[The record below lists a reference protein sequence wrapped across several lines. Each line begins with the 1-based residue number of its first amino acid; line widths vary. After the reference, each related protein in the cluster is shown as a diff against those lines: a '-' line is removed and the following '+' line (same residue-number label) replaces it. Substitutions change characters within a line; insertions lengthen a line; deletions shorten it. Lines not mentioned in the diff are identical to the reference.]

1 MHSLTFS
8 TIGDPAAVLTLTEG
22 PVPAPGADELRIK
35 TILAP
40 IHNHDLAAVRGT
52 SGTEV
57 TLPATGGSEAVGLV
71 DAVGAGVTTFRVGQ
85 RVSAGG
91 VRGTWAEY
99 FLASAQQVAPLV
111 ESINDETAAQLL
123 TMPLNALSILDL
135 LGVKAGD
142 WLVQNAAT
150 GAVGKSVAIL
160 AKERGVQVVGLVRR
174 EAAVAELAALDLPN
188 LVWTGAPDWQKRV
201 SALAG
206 DAGFSAAVDGVGGP
220 ATDELLALLALL
232 REGGTLAFYGD
243 VSGKPLQADAMTLI
257 FKQLTLKGF
266 WGAKALMQPAD
277 TENLRRLMA
286 EVLKAAGSGAL
297 RLPAGATFPLV
308 EAAKALAASEAGDSK
323 GKILFR
329 F

>member
-8 TIGDPAAVLTLTEG
+8 AIGEPAAVLTLTEG
-22 PVPAPGADELRIK
+22 PVPQPGANELRIK

-40 IHNHDLAAVRGT
+40 IHNHDLAAVHGT

-111 ESINDETAAQLL
+111 ESIDDETAAQLL
-123 TMPLNALSILDL
+123 AMPLNALSILDL

-150 GAVGKSVAIL
+150 GAVGKSVAML

-188 LVWTGAPDWQKRV
+188 VVWTGAPDWQKRV
-201 SALAG
+201 STLAG

-220 ATDELLALLALL
+220 ATDELLALL
-232 REGGTLAFYGD
+232 RGGGILAFYGD

-266 WGAKALMQPAD
+266 WGVKALMQPAD
-277 TENLRRLMA
+277 ADNLRYLMA
-286 EVLKAAGSGAL
+286 EVLRAAGSGAL
-297 RLPAGATFPLV
+297 RLPAGATFPLA
-308 EAAKALAASEAGDSK
+308 EAAQAVAASEAGGSK

>member
-8 TIGDPAAVLTLTEG
+8 AIGDPAAVLTLTEG
-22 PVPAPGADELRIK
+22 LVPEPGAGELRIK

-85 RVSAGG
+85 RVNAGG

-99 FLASAQQVAPLV
+99 FLASAQQVAPLA
-111 ESINDETAAQLL
+111 EAIDDETAAQLL
-123 TMPLNALSILDL
+123 AMPLNALSILDL

-150 GAVGKSVAIL
+150 GAVGKSVAML
-160 AKERGVQVVGLVRR
+160 AKERGVRVVGLVRR
-174 EAAVAELAALDLPN
+174 EAAVAELAALGLPN
-188 LVWTGAPDWQKRV
+188 VVWMGAPDWQKQV
-201 SALAG
+201 STLAG
-206 DAGFSAAVDGVGGP
+206 DAGFGAAVDGVGGP
-220 ATDELLALLALL
+220 ATGELLALL

-243 VSGKPLQADAMTLI
+243 VSGQPLQVDAMTLI

-266 WGAKALMQPAD
+266 WGMKVLMQPAD
-277 TENLRRLMA
+277 AENLRRLME

-297 RLPAGATFPLV
+297 RLPAGATFPLA
-308 EAAKALAASEAGDSK
+308 EAAQAVAASEAGDSK
-323 GKILFR
+323 GKVVFR

>member
-8 TIGDPAAVLTLTEG
+8 AIGEPAAVLTLTEG
-22 PVPAPGADELRIK
+22 PVPQPGANELRIK

-111 ESINDETAAQLL
+111 ESIDDETAAQLL
-123 TMPLNALSILDL
+123 AMPLNALSILDL

-150 GAVGKSVAIL
+150 GAVGKSVAML

-188 LVWTGAPDWQKRV
+188 VVWTGAPDWQKRV
-201 SALAG
+201 STLAG

-220 ATDELLALLALL
+220 ATDELLALL
-232 REGGTLAFYGD
+232 RGGGILAFYGD

-266 WGAKALMQPAD
+266 WGVKALMQPAD
-277 TENLRRLMA
+277 ADNLRYLMA
-286 EVLKAAGSGAL
+286 EVLRAAGSGAL
-297 RLPAGATFPLV
+297 RLPAGATFPLA
-308 EAAKALAASEAGDSK
+308 EAAQAVAASEAGGSK